1 MTFTKNMFAEIKS
14 TLSNKNDSSY
24 KEIMKFEAGK
34 TYQVRLVPN
43 VQEPKNTIYHYY
55 HHSWKSYSNGQFVTA
70 LCPTTYGESCPID
83 SYVLKTYNTGTNEE
97 KSRLRDISRKENW
110 MINAYVISD
119 PTNPENE
126 GKVKVIR
133 YGKEL
138 AKIIN
143 SAIDGDDAAEFGSK
157 IFDVAE
163 GCTFRIKCESRT
175 SNIGGGNRMMTT
187 YTSSKF
193 LSPSKLEGIDQAK
206 LDTIYSSIH
215 ELEKFNKPKTQTELQ
230 RMLDQHYFCTQDV
243 ETPAVEDVDDDTVP
257 EPVAKK
263 SSALDSIFAGVKE
276 AKTYTEDAPAAPAA
290 KQEDDTDAKLKELL
304 AGL

>member
-14 TLSNKNDSSY
+14 SLSNKNDNSY
-24 KEIMKFEAGK
+24 KDIMKFEAGK
-34 TYQVRLVPN
+34 TYLVRLVPN
-43 VQEPKNTIYHYY
+43 VNAPKSTIYHYY

-83 SYVLKTYNTGTNEE
+83 SYVLKTYNTGSEE
-97 KSRLRDISRKENW
+97 DKRKLRDVSRKENW
-110 MINAYVISD
+110 MVNAYVISD

-157 IFDVAE
+157 IFDVSE

-175 SNIGGGNRMMTT
+175 SNIGGSNRMMTT

-193 LSPSKLEGIDQAK
+193 MSPSKLDIDDKQLDGIF
-206 LDTIYSSIH
+206 TSIH
-215 ELEKFNKPKTQTELQ
+215 ELEKFNKPKTSAELQ
-230 RMLDQHYFCTQDV
+230 RMLDEHFFCTRDV
-243 ETPAVEDVDDDTVP
+243 SSAEESVDEDTVP
-257 EPVAKK
+257 EPVKPVTK
-263 SSALDSIFAGVKE
+263 EKSALDSIFEGVKE
-276 AKTYTEDAPAAPAA
+276 ATSASATV